1 MKTVI
6 LAGGYGT
13 RLAEETGVRPKPMV
27 EIGDKPIL
35 WHIMKIYSTYGL
47 NEFIICLGYKGH
59 IIKEFFSRYAL
70 HCSDITFDLRNN
82 EMHVH
87 KSETEPWK
95 ITLVDTG
102 KNSMTGGRIK
112 RVKDYI
118 GNNTFCLTYGDGV
131 TDLNINDLI
140 SFHRKQN
147 SLATLTAVQS
157 PGRFGAFK
165 LDKDQDK
172 ITAFKEKPKGDGAWI
187 NGGFF
192 VLEPEIMNYIE
203 GDLSV
208 WEQEPMERL
217 ARDGKLTAYRH
228 YGFWQNM
235 DSLRDKMYL
244 EELWA
249 SPKPAWKI
257 WKK

>member
-1 MKTVI
+1 M
-6 LAGGYGT
+6 
-13 RLAEETGVRPKPMV
+13 P
-27 EIGDKPIL
+27 
-35 WHIMKIYSTYGL
+35 
-47 NEFIICLGYKGH
+47 
-59 IIKEFFSRYAL
+59 L

-172 ITAFKEKPKGDGAWI
+172 ITAFKEKPKGDGAW
-187 NGGFF
+187 
-192 VLEPEIMNYIE
+192 
-203 GDLSV
+203 
-208 WEQEPMERL
+208 
-217 ARDGKLTAYRH
+217 
-228 YGFWQNM
+228 
-235 DSLRDKMYL
+235 DKWWIFCPRTRNN
-244 EELWA
+244 ELHRR
-249 SPKPAWKI
+249 
-257 WKK
+257 